1 MKVLGFLDFN
11 NKVLGDWL
19 HVVQHHSTL
28 LRATLSY
35 PNVVDR
41 FEYVDSQ
48 ETL

>member
-1 MKVLGFLDFN
+1 MGMKVLGFLDFN

-19 HVVQHHSTL
+19 HVEQHHSTL
-28 LRATLSY
+28 SN
-35 PNVVDR
+35 PNVVGR